1 MPLRRSSREFQF
13 INTSDADERTFL
25 LKSMDKIK
33 ELPDNSCD
41 IESDNIIK
49 RYQRQPKQLE
59 NVFLADF
66 VAWYNCKSEGKEQIK
81 AKPNSPLP
89 DVYLPENN
97 VNDNLDDLS
106 DLEQTSQ
113 KDEYEMKGGITLIKR
128 KKPRIIRQLDL
139 IKTKIQPISVED
151 I

>member
-1 MPLRRSSREFQF
+1 
-13 INTSDADERTFL
+13 
-25 LKSMDKIK
+25 MDKIK

-49 RYQRQPKQLE
+49 RYQRRPKQLE
-59 NVFLADF
+59 NVCLADF

-81 AKPNSPLP
+81 DKPNSPLA

-97 VNDNLDDLS
+97 VNDNLDDLF
-106 DLEQTSQ
+106 DLEQTSE

-128 KKPRIIRQLDL
+128 KKPSIIRQLGL

-151 I
+151 K